1 MTSSGFN
8 TDNRAG
14 PVDFKGGDPD
24 RIGNPE
30 VRVRPSTATNTSVKP
45 SGTSSEE
52 SEAPDRPDLILF
64 DLENDQEDTNL
75 PPNKDATSNFDAS
88 ADLMRWHLRLGHLP
102 FANIRLIAA
111 RKEIPSRLANCRILK
126 CQSFL
131 YMARQPSV
139 LGELRGNQGKSRR
152 LRNQG
157 SVSRLTNW
165 NLQWLALL
173 DKTRA
178 TSFASATRSQ
188 PSLWITSAG
197 CPMSTFKS
205 LPSRVNQGGANSSS

>member
-30 VRVRPSTATNTSVKP
+30 VSVRPSTATNTSVKP

-75 PPNKDATSNFDAS
+75 PPNEDATSNFDAS
-88 ADLMRWHLRLGHLP
+88 AELMRWHLRLGHLP

-131 YMARQPSV
+131 YGKATKRPWRTKGQSGKIKEVEKPGQCVSV
-139 LGELRGNQGKSRR
+139 DQLESPVAGFAGQNKGYFFRKCYK
-152 LRNQG
+152 
-157 SVSRLTNW
+157 VATVFVDHFSRLSYVY
-165 NLQWLALL
+165 LQE
-173 DKTRA
+173 
-178 TSFASATRSQ
+178 
-188 PSLWITSAG
+188 
-197 CPMSTFKS
+197 STFKS
-205 LPSRVNQGGANSSS
+205 QPRGSKL